1 MLVSL
6 PTGTGKTVVLASL
19 PHYVLPKKDDCTVVL
34 VNRDELVGQ
43 TLQKIQ
49 AVSPGAYSA
58 TEKGAMRAKGDEEY
72 IVASVYTLHERR
84 IDEFFDRMKG
94 RVGLLIA
101 DEAHH
106 AAAFQYR
113 RIFDKFFKERPEG
126 IVVGVTA
133 TPQRG
138 DGIGLGSAFDETVY
152 HKDMRWA
159 IQDGWLVPVKCFNV
173 QTNTNLDDIETRMGD
188 FAPEQLAKA
197 VDVDDR
203 NNIAVSAYL
212 EHAKGRKGIV
222 FAPTLAHAKHINET
236 FNGRGVKS
244 EWANGTFKTAERDR
258 IVNNFRH
265 GDLEM
270 LVNVMLWCLDE
281 ETEILTRDGWR
292 ASTTMTRD
300 DLVAGWTDGEIT
312 FARPK
317 NVIVRERRS
326 SERMVTLETRY
337 RSIRVTENHRMIHRS
352 ATVSPWQKSP
362 ANEIVAKKLNLP
374 ISGISKP
381 QDFKIRQPDK
391 ITASEFA
398 RRVSASSY
406 HYQKNDSTMT
416 IEKSKTHATEELES
430 QSLLRR
436 KNPHDLTED
445 ECRFIGLWVGDGD
458 KVKTSSKRVEYTIHS
473 TNAKPKILKR
483 VREIIK
489 KCGSNFVEHITR
501 NVNEN
506 LEHIFSL
513 PRDAE
518 FGKNQRAGLFAIEPY
533 LEKAG
538 TELLWGL
545 DERQFEAFLD
555 GLWKADGNHGDG
567 EPIQNGLGF
576 RITCGNK
583 RLCDLIQAIAT
594 CRGYRTTMRRLS
606 ESEANVELMHRSL
619 SDLNDAVIARGF
631 TPFWTI
637 SFRKEAEYQCS
648 LHDDG
653 ASALAFE
660 TEPWR
665 PEKVWCVETQTG
677 TVITRRNGT
686 VTVMGN
692 CEGFDVPDVEVMIG
706 IRPTQSRALFVQM
719 LGRILRPDVTTAGLI
734 SRDGLSASDRT
745 TIIANSVKP
754 SALLLDL
761 VDQTRRH
768 GLVTLPTLWGL
779 PPKMEMKGEDVEKL
793 KEAVEELEKID
804 PVTAAEVTSLEH
816 IRTSI
821 AEVSAFAPPIVDEK
835 ISAISSLAW
844 RSGGDADDF
853 TLDLPERHIAY
864 DKDGRVIKDFS
875 RIYRECQVSAKNAN
889 LKFEDHLQERA
900 PHNPELV
907 RIAQDSVRIRKVDDT
922 YQAEYSW
929 DGETR
934 VLGHEKN
941 VARAFGRTERWIEN
955 NRNDI
960 LSALSARAPWRAQR
974 ATQKQL
980 ERLRG
985 MGVPIHLIPDTRG
998 EADMLIKKLIDE
1010 RKKDSEG
1017 TTRNEAVG

>member
-19 PHYVLPKKDDCTVVL
+19 PHYVLPKKGDCTVVL

-49 AVSPGAYSA
+49 AVSPGAHTA

-84 IDEFFDRMKG
+84 IDDFFDRMKG

-173 QTNTNLDDIETRMGD
+173 QTNTNLDDIDTRMGD

-222 FAPTLAHAKHINET
+222 FAPTLTHAKHINET
-236 FNGRGVKS
+236 FNARGVKS

-270 LVNVMLWCLDE
+270 LVNVMLWCLDN

-292 ASTTMTRD
+292 TSMTMTHNN
-300 DLVAGWTDGEIT
+300 LVAGWTDGEIT
-312 FARPK
+312 FAKPK

-326 SERMVTLETRY
+326 DERMVTLETQN

-352 ATVSPWQKSP
+352 ATGSPWRKSP
-362 ANEIVAKKLNLP
+362 ASEIVAKKLNLP
-374 ISGISKP
+374 ISGVSKP
-381 QDFKIRQPDK
+381 QKFKIEQPNRL
-391 ITASEFA
+391 TASEFA
-398 RRVSASSY
+398 RYVSASSY
-406 HYQKNDSTMT
+406 NYRKNDPT
-416 IEKSKTHATEELES
+416 ITVEGSKARAKIERENRKS
-430 QSLLRR
+430 LRQ
-436 KNPHDLTED
+436 KNPHDLTTD
-445 ECRFIGLWVGDGD
+445 ECRFIGLWVGTGD
-458 KVKTSSKRVEYTIHS
+458 RANLSSEGVEYEVHS
-473 TNAKPKILKR
+473 TDAKPKLLKR
-483 VREIIK
+483 VREIVE
-489 KCGSNFVEHITR
+489 KCRSNSVERITES
-501 NVNEN
+501 VDEN
-506 LEHIFSL
+506 LKHIFSL
-513 PRDAE
+513 PSSTGFE
-518 FGKNQRAGLFAIEPY
+518 KQQRANLFAIEPY

-545 DERQFEAFLD
+545 DDTQFEAFLE
-555 GLWKADGNHGDG
+555 GLGVADGDHDDG
-567 EPIQNGLGF
+567 EPIPEGVEF
-576 RITCGNK
+576 RITCENEH
-583 RLCDLIQAIAT
+583 LCDLLQAIAT
-594 CRGYRTTMRRLS
+594 CRGYQTTLRLKNDS
-606 ESEANVELMHRSL
+606 DATVKLKRRSL
-619 SDLNDAVIARGF
+619 SDLNEKEITKEF
-631 TPFWTI
+631 SPLWTI
-637 SFRKEAEYQCS
+637 SFRKETEHQCS
-648 LHDDG
+648 LQSDG

-660 TEPWR
+660 TEPWK
-665 PEKVWCVETQTG
+665 PEKVWCVETHAG
-677 TVITRRNGT
+677 TIITRRNGT
-686 VTVMGN
+686 VTIMGN

-734 SRDGLSASDRT
+734 SKEGLSASDRT

-761 VDQTRRH
+761 VDQTRKH

-779 PPKMEMKGEDVEKL
+779 PPKMEMKGEDIEKL

-804 PVTAAEVTSLEH
+804 PVAAGEVTSLEH
-816 IRTSI
+816 IKTSI
-821 AEVSAFAPPIVDEK
+821 AEVSAFAPPVVDEK

-853 TLDLPERHIAY
+853 TLDLPERRIAY

-900 PHNPELV
+900 PHDPELV
-907 RIAQDSVRIRKVDDT
+907 RVAQDSVRIRKIDDT

-985 MGVPIHLIPDTRG
+985 MGVPIHLVPDTRG

-1010 RKKDSEG
+1010 KRKDSEE
-1017 TTRNEAVG
+1017 TTRDEAVG